1 MLLNIILFVCFIPIP
16 FILYFVL
23 RNEARPKKNIILGVT
38 LPLEARQNSA
48 VAAVVKK
55 YITYQTAALIA
66 VLLLASPMVFIKSTA
81 VIMTWYFFWLIIV
94 LILPNILFIQSNKAL
109 KALKQENGWFG
120 ESTGLV
126 LVDVKLA
133 LTPQKALNI
142 WLFIPPI
149 LLSLIPVV
157 HAALMPRDSD
167 EFGPLMLVYITFAVM
182 TTGFYFLYRLIFHQ
196 RAEVVDENT
205 PVNAALTQVRRYNW
219 GKCWLFV
226 TWLTG
231 LYSLVIWLF
240 GLNDIVMPI
249 ASVVYTIV
257 LLAFFMNAE
266 FKTRKVQQRLT
277 AESGRSVYTDD
288 DDHWLFGMLYNN
300 PDNRH
305 FVVNRRTG
313 IGTTINVAMPA
324 GKILIAFTVLLILA
338 LPFFGLQMMQTE
350 AAPVSL
356 EATNTEILGTHR
368 RTAYEIPFANI
379 QSAYLLSELPH
390 GIRTNGV
397 GMETLLKGRF
407 NFDGIGPCRVC
418 LNPQVP
424 PFIVVTT
431 DEDTYIL
438 GAADEETTLEVFEVL
453 SERQIPVNA
462 SI

>member
-38 LPLEARQNSA
+38 LPLEARQNSS
-48 VAAVVKK
+48 VAAVIKK
-55 YITYQTAALIA
+55 YITCQTAALIA
-66 VLLLASPMVFIKSTA
+66 VLLLASPMVFINSTA
-81 VIMTWYFFWLIIV
+81 VMMTWYFCWLIIV
-94 LILPNILFIQSNKAL
+94 LTLPNILFIQSNKAL
-109 KALKQENGWFG
+109 KALKRENGWFG

-142 WLFIPPI
+142 WLFIPPV
-149 LLSLIPVV
+149 LLSLIPI
-157 HAALMPRDSD
+157 SD
-167 EFGPLMLVYITFAVM
+167 AVLTRRGSDDFGPLILVYVTFAVM
-182 TTGFYFLYRLIFHQ
+182 TTGFYFVYRLIFHQ
-196 RAEVVDENT
+196 KAEVVDENT

-240 GLNDIVMPI
+240 GLNGIVMPI

-266 FKTRKVQQRLT
+266 FKTRNVQQRLT
-277 AESGRSVYTDD
+277 SESGRSVYTDD

-300 PDNRH
+300 PNNRH
-305 FVVNRRTG
+305 FIVNRRTG

-324 GKILIAFTVLLILA
+324 GKILITFTFLLILA
-338 LPFFGLQMMQTE
+338 LPILGLQMIQTE
-350 AAPVSL
+350 ATPVTL
-356 EATNTEILGTHR
+356 KATDTEIISTHR
-368 RTAYEIPFANI
+368 RTTYEIPFADI
-379 QSAYLLSELPH
+379 QSAYLLSELPD

-397 GMETLLKGRF
+397 GMDTLLKGHF
-407 NFDGIGPCRVC
+407 SFDGIGPCRVC

-424 PFIVVTT
+424 PFLVVTT
-431 DEDTYIL
+431 TAGTFIL
-438 GAADEETTLEVFEVL
+438 GASDEETTLEVFDVL
-453 SERQIPVNA
+453 SKRQIPVNT
-462 SI
+462 I